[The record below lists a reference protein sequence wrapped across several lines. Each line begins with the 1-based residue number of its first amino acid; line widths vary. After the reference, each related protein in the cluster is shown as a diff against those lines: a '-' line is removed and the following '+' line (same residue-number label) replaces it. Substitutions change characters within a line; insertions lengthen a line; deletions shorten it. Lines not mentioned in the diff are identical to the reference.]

1 MVTVFEPVEAAI
13 LRYSK
18 KNGVNENFSKFTGNT
33 CARVLEAEPATL
45 FERDSGTGVSDFC
58 EIFNNTF
65 LKKNPWK
72 IASEPKYPEAYLGL
86 GKTST
91 VERFFYFRFF
101 SIADV

>member
-45 FERDSGTGVSDFC
+45 FERDLAQVFL
-58 EIFNNTF
+58 IFA
-65 LKKNPWK
+65 K
-72 IASEPKYPEAYLGL
+72 
-86 GKTST
+86 
-91 VERFFYFRFF
+91 F
-101 SIADV
+101 SITPF